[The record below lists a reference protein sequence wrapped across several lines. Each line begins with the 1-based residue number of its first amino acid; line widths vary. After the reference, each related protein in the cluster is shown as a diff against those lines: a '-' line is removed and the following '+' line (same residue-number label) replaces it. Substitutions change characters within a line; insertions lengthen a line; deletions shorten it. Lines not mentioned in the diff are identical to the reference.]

1 MNSPASGEDNDDE
14 HCHPKLEVPMT
25 ATRLDVYKR
34 GRLAY
39 TETPSEYS
47 CLDKNSRRSPAVLRI
62 LFRQLRSLFRNQP
75 QSRFGGPERKHE
87 HTD

>member
-14 HCHPKLEVPMT
+14 HSHPKLEVTMT
-25 ATRLDVYKR
+25 ATCLDVYKR
-34 GRLAY
+34 ERLAY

-47 CLDKNSRRSPAVLRI
+47 SLDKNSRRLPAVPKT

-87 HTD
+87 NTD